1 MNSGELTLT
10 GESALTLAEQGSL
23 VNLGFLHFQEA
34 VWAVQDAS
42 LFSWGWLDMAA
53 TTLEVGE
60 GGFVNLR
67 ASGTAL
73 DEASTVVNRGNLSLY
88 AYQDGDSFTLAGT
101 LQNEGELSLG
111 AATLLAGTM
120 ENQGTVRV
128 LAGLR
133 VQGSLR
139 NQGLVET
146 VGCQVEAE
154 GDGSITGN
162 PAQPAAE

>member
-1 MNSGELTLT
+1 
-10 GESALTLAEQGSL
+10 
-23 VNLGFLHFQEA
+23 
-34 VWAVQDAS
+34 
-42 LFSWGWLDMAA
+42 
-53 TTLEVGE
+53 
-60 GGFVNLR
+60 
-67 ASGTAL
+67 
-73 DEASTVVNRGNLSLY
+73 
-88 AYQDGDSFTLAGT
+88 YQDGDSFTLAGT

-154 GDGSITGN
+154 GDGSIIGN

>member
-1 MNSGELTLT
+1 
-10 GESALTLAEQGSL
+10 
-23 VNLGFLHFQEA
+23 
-34 VWAVQDAS
+34 
-42 LFSWGWLDMAA
+42 MAA
-53 TTLEVGE
+53 STLEVGE

-67 ASGTAL
+67 AFGTAL

-111 AATLLAGTM
+111 AGTLLAGTL

-133 VQGSLR
+133 VQGALR

-154 GDGSITGN
+154 GDGSITGT